1 MLSSNDFII
10 FYLCLELQSLCF
22 YVLAGFKRDSV
33 FSSESGLKYFV
44 SGSFIS
50 SIFLFGCSLIYYVLG
65 TLSLENISLLL
76 SYSLTHDLN
85 IILYIGAIFILVTF
99 FFKLGAVPFHFLYPD
114 VYEGSPVSSTIIL
127 SVFPQLALYFFLF
140 KFLLAIGN
148 NLSFLELVLNSCGI
162 LSLFI
167 GTVYSLNQKRIKR
180 FILYSSVAQTGF
192 LLSCLSIS
200 SLSSFIA
207 LFFYLIVYLI
217 TSLLIWNFLS
227 FFYLYQF
234 SYTNFIKGLSK
245 PLFISSL
252 SNLFKWSNL
261 WAFSFLII
269 LFSVGGIPVFGGF
282 ISKLI
287 IFFELIS
294 ANYFLTAS
302 LLIIISSLS
311 VFYYIRIIKI
321 IFFEPN
327 NKSRVD
333 FLFVYCLNNHLNFI
347 LFSILMCFIVFL
359 FSLTDSFYL
368 FLNSYLFF

>member
-1 MLSSNDFII
+1 
-10 FYLCLELQSLCF
+10 
-22 YVLAGFKRDSV
+22 
-33 FSSESGLKYFV
+33 
-44 SGSFIS
+44 
-50 SIFLFGCSLIYYVLG
+50 
-65 TLSLENISLLL
+65 
-76 SYSLTHDLN
+76 
-85 IILYIGAIFILVTF
+85 
-99 FFKLGAVPFHFLYPD
+99 
-114 VYEGSPVSSTIIL
+114 L
-127 SVFPQLALYFFLF
+127 SVLPQLALYFFLF

-287 IFFELIS
+287 IFF
-294 ANYFLTAS
+294 
-302 LLIIISSLS
+302 
-311 VFYYIRIIKI
+311 
-321 IFFEPN
+321 
-327 NKSRVD
+327 
-333 FLFVYCLNNHLNFI
+333 
-347 LFSILMCFIVFL
+347 
-359 FSLTDSFYL
+359 
-368 FLNSYLFF
+368 